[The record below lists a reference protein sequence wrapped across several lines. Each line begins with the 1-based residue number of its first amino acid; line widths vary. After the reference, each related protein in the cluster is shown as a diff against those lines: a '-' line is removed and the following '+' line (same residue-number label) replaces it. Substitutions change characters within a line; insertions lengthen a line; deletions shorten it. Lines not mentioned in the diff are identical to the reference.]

1 MKILNL
7 KNLKKLK
14 QECVVLKGNF
24 GVTALI
30 NPNGS
35 IANKFQIRIILDVL
49 YGIFHKR
56 LLDKLKKKQLEFLL
70 YVYK

>member
-1 MKILNL
+1 MAHRSCNENIKF
-7 KNLKKLK
+7 KKFK
-14 QECVVLKGNF
+14 EVEARMRSLKGNF

-49 YGIFHKR
+49 YGI
-56 LLDKLKKKQLEFLL
+56 
-70 YVYK
+70 